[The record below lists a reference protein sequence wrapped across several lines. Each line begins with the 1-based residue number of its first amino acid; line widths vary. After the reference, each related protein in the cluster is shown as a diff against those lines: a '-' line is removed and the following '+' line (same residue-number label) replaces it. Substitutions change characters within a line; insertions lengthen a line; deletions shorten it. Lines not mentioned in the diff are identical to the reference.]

1 MALVVALC
9 IAPGWMMVTRA
20 WQAEEIFSPA
30 SGHSQVI
37 AQGVAATTGDVA
49 WRVVFHSLDPGQPGE
64 LPAGG
69 PGFVLVDT
77 GGVLTSSR
85 GDSALLAPSEAM
97 FHGERGN
104 DLVAIGDRPAGLF
117 AIDLVPPDAAQET
130 GSGIAVYASKPFAA
144 PSGARDI
151 DLVRD
156 LLEPGE
162 STTVI
167 GNAAPVLLVVTLGGL
182 KVEATD
188 GTSAELQVGEAAT
201 FSGDIV
207 VTGQGQAPATFVA
220 AVIGREAPSE
230 APAAGATPAPVTTGS
245 VQLKVYACPPAV
257 KPESA
262 SADTCLRD
270 PEAAAMTLSVID
282 GPELRDVGPSRE
294 RQGAPTWTGLKSGDY
309 ALQAG
314 SFKDGFNRF
323 FVRDLAGLAAG
334 AENGFGAGVRGGYR
348 IPIGAERADYSLDV
362 FVFAGSGG
370 EPATAAAT
378 PASIETAPPV
388 ATGTP
393 RPTEIPSVIEI
404 EPENPNDTP
413 TPRPAPLATATPRPT
428 ARPIVTSTAVA
439 RPRTGSIQARVFGC
453 LNPIESFNPANCA
466 QALDGFDL
474 RLINEDGD
482 VIGLDQATVGSDGSV
497 VWNDLP
503 LGTYLVQQPLLL
515 PGAAT
520 YFIPDLSLANDG
532 SGYLVTID
540 RDARDAAINVYS
552 LPPSAPPTAAPTVAP
567 AAGADSDLDGLPD
580 TDETGIYGTDPA
592 NADSDFDGV
601 TDGAEIAAGTDP
613 LTADAAPQTTG
624 GGDSDGDRLAD
635 SDETAYGTD
644 PLNPDSDGD
653 GYFDGDEINLGT
665 NPLDAA
671 SVPAG

>member
-1 MALVVALC
+1 M
-9 IAPGWMMVTRA
+9 
-20 WQAEEIFSPA
+20 
-30 SGHSQVI
+30 
-37 AQGVAATTGDVA
+37 
-49 WRVVFHSLDPGQPGE
+49 
-64 LPAGG
+64 
-69 PGFVLVDT
+69 
-77 GGVLTSSR
+77 
-85 GDSALLAPSEAM
+85 
-97 FHGERGN
+97 
-104 DLVAIGDRPAGLF
+104 
-117 AIDLVPPDAAQET
+117 
-130 GSGIAVYASKPFAA
+130 
-144 PSGARDI
+144 
-151 DLVRD
+151 
-156 LLEPGE
+156 
-162 STTVI
+162 STTPRI
-167 GNAAPVLLVVTLGGL
+167 G
-182 KVEATD
+182 
-188 GTSAELQVGEAAT
+188 
-201 FSGDIV
+201 
-207 VTGQGQAPATFVA
+207 
-220 AVIGREAPSE
+220 
-230 APAAGATPAPVTTGS
+230 
-245 VQLKVYACPPAV
+245 
-257 KPESA
+257 
-262 SADTCLRD
+262 
-270 PEAAAMTLSVID
+270 
-282 GPELRDVGPSRE
+282 
-294 RQGAPTWTGLKSGDY
+294 
-309 ALQAG
+309 
-314 SFKDGFNRF
+314 
-323 FVRDLAGLAAG
+323 
-334 AENGFGAGVRGGYR
+334 
-348 IPIGAERADYSLDV
+348 
-362 FVFAGSGG
+362 
-370 EPATAAAT
+370 
-378 PASIETAPPV
+378 
-388 ATGTP
+388 
-393 RPTEIPSVIEI
+393 
-404 EPENPNDTP
+404 
-413 TPRPAPLATATPRPT
+413 
-428 ARPIVTSTAVA
+428 
-439 RPRTGSIQARVFGC
+439 IQARVFGC